1 MAHVRRPWIGPR
13 HHLGPGRLASNAI
26 EAAGDLLGFH
36 ASDPMSVYLA
46 AWARVEGFET
56 ADLDRALYEDR
67 SLLKVLG
74 MRRTMFVVPVEL
86 AAVIQAACT
95 DSIARGQRARLHR
108 MIREA
113 GITRDPEAWLDAVER
128 ETLEVL
134 DAKGEAT
141 AAELTKEVAG
151 LRAQI
156 PFGSGRWQGT
166 VGVSTRLLFLLA
178 SEGRMIRGRPR
189 GGITSSLYRWV
200 PIERWVPGGLP
211 SIPKDEA
218 QAELVRRYL
227 ATFGPATEADIAWW
241 TGWTLGETRKALA
254 TCEAVAVD
262 LGTGAKPGFVLPNW
276 VAGDASGDRA
286 DGEAAGGSA
295 GDRPWIALLPALDP
309 TVMGWQARDWYLG
322 PHRPLLYD
330 TNGNAGPT
338 IWLDGRI
345 VGGWAQRAD
354 GSIVHRLLEEVGAA
368 VEPAVAEKAAALQAW
383 LGPIRFTPRFRTPL
397 ERELVS

>member
-1 MAHVRRPWIGPR
+1 MAHARRRWIGPR
-13 HHLGPGRLASNAI
+13 HHLGPGQLATNAI
-26 EAAGDLLGFH
+26 EAAGDMVGLH

-46 AWARVEGFET
+46 AWARVDDFQT

-67 SLLKVLG
+67 SLLKILG

-95 DSIARGQRARLHR
+95 DSIARGERARLHR
-108 MIREA
+108 MIQEA
-113 GITRDPEAWLDAVER
+113 GITPDPERWLDAVER

-134 DAKGEAT
+134 DTKGEAT

-156 PFGSGRWQGT
+156 PFGAGRRWQGT

-178 SEGRMIRGRPR
+178 SEGRMIRGRPK
-189 GGITSSLYRWV
+189 GGITSSLYRWT
-200 PIERWVPGGLP
+200 PIDRWVPGGLR

-218 QAELVRRYL
+218 QVELVRRYL
-227 ATFGPATEADIAWW
+227 STYGPATEGDIAWW
-241 TGWTLGETRKALA
+241 TGWTLGETREAIA
-254 TCEAVAVD
+254 ASDAVAVE
-262 LGTGAKPGFVLPNW
+262 LEAGAKPGFVPRDW
-276 VAGDASGDRA
+276 DSGDRA
-286 DGEAAGGSA
+286 LRRSA
-295 GDRPWIALLPALDP
+295 STGWVTLLPALDP

-322 PHRPLLYD
+322 PHKARLYD

-354 GSIVHRLLEEVGAA
+354 GSIVHRLLEDVGSEAVRA
-368 VEPAVAEKAAALQAW
+368 VEAKAASLEAW
-383 LGPIRFTPRFRTPL
+383 LGPIRFIPRFRTPL
-397 ERELVS
+397 ERELVA